1 MKHVT
6 CYSRLARATLALGA
20 ALVAAALL
28 AGTGAAMQR
37 TAAPPSLSTLTKG
50 VYGALPTTAPAP
62 TKKTVW
68 VVSCGQASIGCAL
81 ETGGAMAAGRA
92 IGWTMKRCDGKFDTN
107 DAWGTCYRQAIAAH
121 ANGIVGIGIGC
132 AAVKQP
138 LQEAKAAGVKTISS
152 HDFDCSDPYYGGG
165 KPLFSTQIVYSP
177 QFRSAAAYWTAL
189 GRAEASYFIAKR
201 NGKAKIIELVFP
213 EVIYTRYLDKGL
225 RQGLASCKGCSI
237 VDQLNLSVQDQATN
251 QVPPKF
257 SAVLLKHPEANAVA
271 VPFDSLFAFGLK
283 QAIVSSGRA
292 SQLAVLGGFG
302 EPEVVPFIRANRG
315 VNAVIGTPIVW
326 FGWASIDELN
336 RAFAGKPP
344 VSQGLGFQLMDS
356 THNLPS
362 AKGQGYT
369 PPIKFQQAYKAAWGR
384 G

>member
-1 MKHVT
+1 MRHVT
-6 CYSRLARATLALGA
+6 CYSRLARAALALAVA
-20 ALVAAALL
+20 ALAAATLV
-28 AGTGAAMQR
+28 AGTAEA
-37 TAAPPSLSTLTKG
+37 TTHPAPPTLGTLIKG
-50 VYGALPTTAPAP
+50 VYSALPKTAPAP
-62 TKKTVW
+62 TKQTVW
-68 VVSCGQASIGCAL
+68 VVSCGQASVGCAL

-92 IGWTMKRCDGKFDTN
+92 IGWNMKMCDGKFDTN

-121 ANGIVGIGIGC
+121 ANGIIGIGIGC

-138 LQEAKAAGVKTISS
+138 LQEAKKAGIKTISS

-165 KPLFSTQIVYSP
+165 KPLFSTHIVYAP
-177 QFRSAAAYWTAL
+177 RFRSPAAYWTAI
-189 GRAEASYFIAKR
+189 GRAEASYFIAKTH
-201 NGKAKIIELVFP
+201 GKAKIIELVFP
-213 EVIYTRYLDKGL
+213 EVIYTRYLNKGL
-225 RQGLASCKGCSI
+225 RQGLAFCKGCSI

-292 SQLAVLGGFG
+292 SKLVVLGGFG
-302 EPEVVPFIRANRG
+302 EPEVVPFIRANSG

-326 FGWASIDELN
+326 FGWASVDELN

-344 VSQGLGFQLMDS
+344 VSEGLGFQLMDS
-356 THNLPS
+356 THNLP
-362 AKGQGYT
+362 ARKDQGYT
-369 PPIKFQQAYKAAWGR
+369 PRIKFEKAYKAAWGR